1 MRGKTMTIDFVST
14 RNGVDVQSQRCAKL
28 IASIIAQAL
37 TDLTVKPTPKE
48 RIGKININAD
58 AVRSIRFFQSD
69 TFFQYAALV
78 GFDGK
83 EFLDRITVGG
93 TTTEYNGKEWV
104 TKLRVIPKN
113 YISEMGLRTI
123 RARMRW
129 RCSEHTPLLPTSEE
143 DVADEI
149 AWDLEEAQLKEK
161 NLRALEKLDAKRKNN
176 NRESS
181 QHAVDIDRVH
191 RVSKIGRNKVDTQ
204 VSTTKRGNAKILGA

>member
-1 MRGKTMTIDFVST
+1 MQGKTMTIDFVST

-37 TDLTVKPTPKE
+37 TDLTVKPTSKE
-48 RIGKININAD
+48 RMGKININAD
-58 AVRSIRFFQSD
+58 AVRSIRFFQSE

-83 EFLDRITVGG
+83 EFLDRITIGG

-176 NRESS
+176 NWESS

>member
-1 MRGKTMTIDFVST
+1 MTIDFVST

>member
-1 MRGKTMTIDFVST
+1 MQGKTMTIDFVST

-37 TDLTVKPTPKE
+37 TDLTVKPTSKE

>member
-1 MRGKTMTIDFVST
+1 MQGKTMTIDFVST

-37 TDLTVKPTPKE
+37 TDLTVKPTSKE

-58 AVRSIRFFQSD
+58 AVRSIRFFQSE

-176 NRESS
+176 NWESS

>member
-1 MRGKTMTIDFVST
+1 MTIDFVST

-48 RIGKININAD
+48 RIDKININAD
-58 AVRSIRFFQSD
+58 AVRSIRFFQSE

>member
-1 MRGKTMTIDFVST
+1 MQGKTMTIDFVST

-48 RIGKININAD
+48 RIDKININAD
-58 AVRSIRFFQSD
+58 AVRSIRFFQSE

>member
-1 MRGKTMTIDFVST
+1 MQGKTMTIDFVST

-58 AVRSIRFFQSD
+58 AVRSIRFFQSE